1 MTDSPQLIG
10 GPSDGIVLPERYAGV
25 PVIQMPVTDGQGNFA
40 TYAKDPENPARY
52 VFQGFSQ

>member
-10 GPSDGIVLPERYAGV
+10 GPSDGIVLPERYVGV

-40 TYAKDPENPARY
+40 TYAKDPENPDRY
-52 VFQGFSQ
+52 LFQGFSQ